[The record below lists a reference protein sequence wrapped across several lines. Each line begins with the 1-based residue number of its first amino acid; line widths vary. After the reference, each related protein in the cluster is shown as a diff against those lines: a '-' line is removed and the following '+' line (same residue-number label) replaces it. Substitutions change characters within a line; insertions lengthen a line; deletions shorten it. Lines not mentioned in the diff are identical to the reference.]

1 MEHPMTR
8 VEEQDDN
15 ARFGTEP
22 DLTAPEA
29 VERWDI
35 HPYDQYSI
43 EQRRC
48 DTGDWVQYSDYA
60 ALSAERDDQKKARLE
75 AVRSWMNAEAR
86 AEEAE
91 AKFEQAK
98 ALYLETLGRAVE
110 VEAELTTLKS
120 ELAEAVE
127 LVNLLYMRYDRALPS
142 VEDLLAR
149 HQKETDQ

>member
-1 MEHPMTR
+1 MT
-8 VEEQDDN
+8 N
-15 ARFGTEP
+15 AP

-60 ALSAERDDQKKARLE
+60 VLSAERD
-75 AVRSWMNAEAR
+75 
-86 AEEAE
+86 
-91 AKFEQAK
+91 
-98 ALYLETLGRAVE
+98 ALK
-110 VEAELTTLKS
+110 AEL
-120 ELAEAVE
+120 ADAVE

-149 HQKETDQ
+149 HQKETDT